1 MGLQSAMTTALTGL
15 QAAETSIDVI
25 GNNVANSNT
34 VGFKSSEVVF
44 ATQFLQTQSIG
55 SAPSDTNGGT
65 NPRQIGLGVKVAQI
79 TPDFG
84 QGTIEI
90 SSNPL
95 DVAIQGDGFL
105 VVQGGQGEPLYTRN
119 GQLSLNSLNQIVTST
134 GNLLLGYGVNDD
146 YQLQTATTAP
156 ITIPLGGERV
166 AQETSEAIFE
176 GVLNPTVEPGDLA
189 AETASEIITDEAVE
203 RPDDENFDSTQASIR
218 SAPSPGVAGTTVTG
232 GATGLS
238 TGVYDYRIT
247 YVDAN
252 GQETSASTDFSVT
265 VTDPNEQ
272 IDLSG
277 LPTESGGVATTYPQ
291 KNIYRTEAGGD
302 TYYLVNSS
310 PLAIADTT
318 FTDTLDDLT
327 LASQAELDGSAI
339 DSGSYSYYVTYYNSA
354 TGDETRASEP
364 LSGYAISDNDSSV
377 RLDFTEL
384 SAPDN
389 DQFNEV
395 RIYRNAQGDTSSYYL
410 VDTVPAPGSG
420 GFVGSYIDKTHSNDL
435 DYSTQLDFDGAGTSR
450 ASSASLLVDLMVRE
464 GVTGHT
470 NIFQEG
476 TLSFTGEVG
485 GSDTSTQELDI
496 TATTTVQELMD
507 FMHDALGLQTQSN
520 VIGVDLPIGGGSIGI
535 EDGVLSVTSNYGEE
549 NAVTIP
555 LTAFRITPAGAVAP
569 ETVTVS
575 FSETQEANGPGTTT
589 EFLVYDTLGS
599 PLTVRMTTVLE
610 DADSNSTTY
619 RWYATSGDSQPNSP
633 DLSTVVGNGVMIFD
647 SRGDLL
653 SSPSARISIQ
663 RELTASESPLE
674 ITLDLDQVKSLAV
687 TNSSGEAISSLNMTS
702 QNGFPPGVLTD
713 FLITESGVIQGQF
726 SNGTQRDLGQLVMA
740 RFSNNQGLAQVG
752 DSLFAR
758 SVNSGEALLG
768 NPGEDGLGSITAGA
782 VELSNTD
789 IGQDL
794 IEMILAQTQYQAGS
808 RVISAAQ
815 ELLDELLA
823 LQR

>member
-44 ATQFLQTQSIG
+44 STQFLQTQSIG

-65 NPRQIGLGVKVAQI
+65 NPRQIGLGVKVSQI
-79 TPDFG
+79 TPDFS

-134 GNLLLGYGVNDD
+134 GNLVLGYGVDDD
-146 YQLQTATTAP
+146 YQLQTATTTP

-176 GVLNPTVEPGDLA
+176 GVLNPTVEAGTLA

-203 RPDDENFDSTQASIR
+203 RPDDAAFDSTQAAIR
-218 SAPSPGVAGTTVTG
+218 SAPSVGDPPSAFDTGSATALGVGT
-232 GATGLS
+232 
-238 TGVYDYRIT
+238 YRYRIV
-247 YVDAN
+247 YLDAN
-252 GQETSASTDFSVT
+252 GQPTSASTES
-265 VTDPNEQ
+265 DPITIGANDR
-272 IDLSG
+272 IDLSN
-277 LPTESGGVATTYPQ
+277 LPTEPDTYTQ
-291 KNIYRTEAGGD
+291 KQIYRTVADGSEYFLLDTIPIGD
-302 TYYLVNSS
+302 TTYSDVIGDGSLGDA
-310 PLAIADTT
+310 LDT
-318 FTDTLDDLT
+318 
-327 LASQAELDGSAI
+327 SAI
-339 DSGSYSYYVTYYNSA
+339 DSGSYSYYFTYYNSA
-354 TGDETRASEP
+354 TGDETRPSEA

-377 RLDFTEL
+377 RIDFTNL
-384 SAPDN
+384 SPPEN

-395 RIYRNAQGDTSSYYL
+395 RIYRNASGDTSTYYL
-410 VDTVPAPGSG
+410 VDSITAPDGVTSQ
-420 GFVGSYIDKTHSNDL
+420 SYIDNTHSDDL
-435 DYSTQLDFDGAGTSR
+435 DFNTVLDFDGSGTAR
-450 ASSASLLVDLMVRE
+450 ASSASLVVDLMVRE
-464 GVTGHT
+464 GATGHT

-485 GSDTSTQELDI
+485 GSDTTTQELEI
-496 TATTTVQELMD
+496 TSTTTVQELMD

-520 VIGVDLPIGGGSIGI
+520 VVGVDLPIGGGTVGI
-535 EDGVLSVTSNYGEE
+535 EDGVLTVTSNFGEE
-549 NAVTIP
+549 NSVAIP
-555 LTAFRITPAGAVAP
+555 LTAFRITPTGSVAP
-569 ETVTVS
+569 ETVSVS

-610 DADSNSTTY
+610 AADANSTTY

-633 DLSTVVGNGVMIFD
+633 DLSTVVGNGIMIFD

-758 SVNSGEALLG
+758 SVNSGEALIG